1 MIGLEIRIIGVTM
14 WKIKVK
20 IKPKFIYDKKGN
32 KIGVALSTKDFDL
45 LIEEVEDYEDYLVV
59 KERSKKT
66 YKTYTLEEVE
76 NRIIGK
82 R

>member
-1 MIGLEIRIIGVTM
+1 M